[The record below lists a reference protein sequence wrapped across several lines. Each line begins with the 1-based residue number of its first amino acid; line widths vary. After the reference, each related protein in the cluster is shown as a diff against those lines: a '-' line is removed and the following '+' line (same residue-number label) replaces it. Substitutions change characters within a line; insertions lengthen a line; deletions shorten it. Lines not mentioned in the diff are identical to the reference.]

1 MVSTSSSA
9 PRSGVWYFSQ
19 GWKLVSLPGI
29 RRFVVLPLLINII
42 LMGGAFWWLFTRL
55 ESWIPSLMSYVST
68 LR

>member
-42 LMGGAFWWLFTRL
+42 LMGARSGGCSPDWKAG
-55 ESWIPSLMSYVST
+55 SLP
-68 LR
+68 